1 MLPALPLTPNYVVSA
16 SDLSALCA
24 HSEEEQ
30 VSVAASGEGMYSFLC
45 ALLWPF
51 VDSYYVAALI
61 LFSLQV
67 CATIHE

>member
-1 MLPALPLTPNYVVSA
+1 MT
-16 SDLSALCA
+16 
-24 HSEEEQ
+24 
-30 VSVAASGEGMYSFLC
+30 ASGEGMYSFLC

-67 CATIHE
+67 RDVPPCEGGSCECGMCGER